1 MHITGKR
8 EKEPKSTSFRT
19 LHWTCFRNVY
29 LTLDEIRGVVHQ
41 VDPVVKGVCA
51 KCNNDKLSEI
61 DDYAKNLIGQYSTRR
76 YAENDK
82 LEIEFDYVMIQK
94 MLIKYAFNDL
104 RSRSES
110 CSFFDDKLLHF
121 FGRK

>member
-1 MHITGKR
+1 MQH
-8 EKEPKSTSFRT
+8 
-19 LHWTCFRNVY
+19 
-29 LTLDEIRGVVHQ
+29 
-41 VDPVVKGVCA
+41 
-51 KCNNDKLSEI
+51 DKLSEI